1 METLARPSTSWDCK
15 PSLEYCLRLQF
26 LPIAELS
33 SAKGFVNELAN
44 VNKLDSPC
52 QRPPG
57 HFAVTE
63 DGVTRGH
70 HGTGYFPVGGTGRG
84 GVFGA
89 GIGNSGVGA
98 FWLAWGG
105 LWRGWLAGLRSKSAF
120 HRSSQPTGRGGVSA
134 CFLCGKKF
142 RFYQFGSPTR
152 ESAVCCGAI
161 YWFRASA

>member
-70 HGTGYFPVGGTGRG
+70 HGTGYFPVGGTGREAYLVLALEIRASG
-84 GVFGA
+84 RFGCH
-89 GIGNSGVGA
+89 GVGYGA
-98 FWLAWGG
+98 
-105 LWRGWLAGLRSKSAF
+105 AGSLD
-120 HRSSQPTGRGGVSA
+120 
-134 CFLCGKKF
+134 
-142 RFYQFGSPTR
+142 
-152 ESAVCCGAI
+152 
-161 YWFRASA
+161 